1 MIKFNMNNIMLNP
14 LTGNLLLAAL
24 ENFPSFV
31 VVDHEAKIV
40 YMNENYTNILGITR
54 QDAIGRNVEEV
65 IPNTRLRLVIQNGR
79 EEIGE
84 IMKFFDHGAGKNITL
99 VCNRIPIWKDGKIIG
114 AIGNT
119 TIKDLDIVSTLYE
132 EIKAIK
138 LENMQYKAKLD
149 TLRHS
154 INPLENLVG
163 FSKAFLEL
171 KKDIFD
177 YADSNLSMLLTGE
190 TGVGKELVAKAIH
203 HLSKRALNNYV
214 KINCAAI
221 PASLLESELFGYV
234 AGAFTGAVRGGKIGK
249 FELANNGTLLL
260 DEIGEMGLDLQAKLL
275 RILQEGEFEPVGSI
289 KTKKVNVRLLCS
301 TNKNLED
308 LIEQGRFREDLYYRI
323 NSVEIKIPPLRER
336 LEDLE
341 PLCRHIIQR
350 LSRENR
356 CPVFDIDKAVIRRF
370 AAYNWPGNIRELEH
384 ALERGAV
391 MSRDGILKE
400 EHFEFLWDRINRHRP
415 LPSGEDRQDNLKQ
428 HLRDTEKQAI
438 IEALQKTSGNKT
450 KAARLLN
457 IDRSRL
463 YSKLHRYN
471 LV

>member
-1 MIKFNMNNIMLNP
+1 
-14 LTGNLLLAAL
+14 
-24 ENFPSFV
+24 V
-31 VVDHEAKIV
+31 VIDHEAKIV
-40 YMNENYTNILGITR
+40 YMNENYTNILGIAK
-54 QDAIGRNVEEV
+54 QDAIGKDVELV
-65 IPNTRLRLVIQNGR
+65 IPNTRLHIVVRNGK

-84 IMKFFDHGAGKNITL
+84 IMKFFDHGAGKDITL
-99 VCNRIPIWKDGKIIG
+99 VCNRIPIWQDGKVIG

-132 EIKAIK
+132 EIKTIK
-138 LENMQYKAKLD
+138 LENMQYRAKLD
-149 TLRHS
+149 TLQNS
-154 INPLENLVG
+154 INPLENIVG
-163 FSKAFLEL
+163 FSGAVLEL
-171 KKDIFD
+171 KKNILD

-203 HLSKRALNNYV
+203 HLSRRALNNYV

-260 DEIGEMGLDLQAKLL
+260 DEIGEMSLDLQAKLL

-336 LEDLE
+336 LDDLE
-341 PLCRHIIQR
+341 GLCRHIMQR
-350 LSRENR
+350 LGRENR
-356 CPVFDIDKAVIRRF
+356 CRIFDIDKAVIRHF
-370 AAYNWPGNIRELEH
+370 AAYTWPGNIRELVH
-384 ALERGAV
+384 VLERGAV
-391 MSRDGILKE
+391 MSRDGILRE
-400 EHFEFLWDRINRHRP
+400 EHFEFLWERINRHKP
-415 LPSGEDRQDNLKQ
+415 LPPGGDRQDNLKQ
-428 HLRDTEKQAI
+428 HLRDAEKQAI
-438 IEALQKTSGNKT
+438 IEALQKTGGNKT
-450 KAARLLN
+450 RAARLLN